1 MTETYTFMRRGSPTP
16 KKRKKSSYLFV
27 QKLKEIQ
34 GKKTTVID
42 QVFSYKTIFLNIDHW
57 LCLFEML
64 FILWVVTYA
73 VTRMKNDLSY
83 ASLLTLLEH
92 SPRNCAHI
100 MFGFCKHSV
109 LRSLNT
115 IFSA

>member
-16 KKRKKSSYLFV
+16 KKRKKKFIFICT
-27 QKLKEIQ
+27 EATRDT